1 MTPTN
6 RQFTL
11 LIRSLGL
18 LLLGAV
24 LFCSGCAQPETSTRQ
39 QESVVTKTT
48 PATPVDEEADHG
60 CSYFY
65 FLWGRHSELTGKN
78 EAALEAY
85 QKAIICDPKAD
96 YVVRKIPLLLL
107 RLNRSDE
114 AITILTDYLDRY
126 PQDSDSRMLLA
137 KIFIRQGEFP
147 EAASQYRKVHQLMP
161 DNPEPLLL
169 LSELYLA
176 DGKPE
181 LARDAL
187 EDVLKIDSQSYSAH
201 LLLARLL
208 IAEQQYD
215 KGQEHY
221 RQALISNWSPEL
233 ELEMAEGYL
242 QEKKYNKAI
251 KLYQNLLERDELN
264 EDARIA
270 LIQVYLL
277 QKKEKKALTELN
289 QLKAI
294 SKHPDQ
300 VDLTIVRIYA
310 RWEEYDKAIAILNDI
325 LSKKEVSEARYLLA
339 LLHFQQKE
347 YQKTLEDL
355 QGMNRTAEEYSDSVF
370 LQVRA
375 LRQLKENEK
384 AVQLLESVLA
394 EEEGRSP
401 DMYVLLASLY
411 QLLGKEDLG
420 RQTFLRSLAA
430 YPEDEDL
437 FYEYAQFLDFAGDPK
452 QALEV
457 MEQVIKLQPDH
468 AGALNYVGYTWA
480 EQKINLDKAF
490 VYISRA
496 VDLKPDNGY
505 IRDSL
510 GWVYFQQGKL
520 EEALKAMQQAVELS
534 PDDPAVLDH
543 LGDVQRAAGQI
554 GAALKSYQKA
564 VQLYE
569 EQEKAVEDTD
579 EEDDPGSRVQKER
592 EDKIKQGLE
601 EKIRLLEEQETS

>member
-1 MTPTN
+1 MTSLNN
-6 RQFTL
+6 RQNYPFFFPVCVAL
-11 LIRSLGL
+11 LGL
-18 LLLGAV
+18 LLL
-24 LFCSGCAQPETSTRQ
+24 CSGCAKPER
-39 QESVVTKTT
+39 EMPRERVVTGKTGKN
-48 PATPVDEEADHG
+48 VDEEADYG

-65 FLWGRHSELTGKN
+65 FLWGRHAELTGKY

-114 AITILTDYLDRY
+114 AITILTEYLDRF
-126 PQDSDSRMLLA
+126 PDDSDSRMLLA
-137 KIFIRQGEFP
+137 KIFIRQGAFS
-147 EAASQYRKVHQLMP
+147 EAASQYRKVHKLTP
-161 DNPEPLLL
+161 DNPDPLLL

-187 EDVLKIDSQSYSAH
+187 EDVLKIDSESYSAH

-208 IAEQQYD
+208 ITEQEFV

-221 RQALISNWSPEL
+221 KQALVSNWSPEL
-233 ELEMAEGYL
+233 ELEMAEGYI
-242 QEKKYNKAI
+242 QEKKYKKAI

-270 LIQVYLL
+270 LIQVYIL
-277 QKKEKKALTELN
+277 QKMQKKALTELN

-310 RWEEYDKAIAILNDI
+310 RWEQFDKAISILNDI
-325 LSKKEVSEARYLLA
+325 LQKKEVSEARYLLA
-339 LLHFQQKE
+339 LLHFQQEKYSE
-347 YQKTLEDL
+347 TLEDVK
-355 QGMNRTAEEYSDSVF
+355 GMPRTAEEYGDTVF

-375 LRQLKENEK
+375 LRQLNEDEE
-384 AVQLLESVLA
+384 AARLLELAIA

-411 QLLGKEDLG
+411 QLTGKDDLS
-420 RQTFLRSLAA
+420 QKTFLRSLAA
-430 YPEDEDL
+430 YPEDADL
-437 FYEYAQFLDFAGDPK
+437 FYEYAQFLDFAGDQK

-457 MEQVIKLQPDH
+457 MQQVIKLQPDH

-480 EQKINLDKAF
+480 EKKINLDKAF

-510 GWVYFQQGKL
+510 GWIYFQQGKL
-520 EEALKAMQQAVELS
+520 EEALKAMQQALELS

-543 LGDVQRAAGQI
+543 LADVQQAAGQ
-554 GAALKSYQKA
+554 AAVALKNYRKA
-564 VQLYE
+564 MRLYE
-569 EQEKAVEDTD
+569 KQDKEDTAD
-579 EEDDPGSRVQKER
+579 PDDR
-592 EDKIKQGLE
+592 EDRGIKVLRQREDVIRKGIE
-601 EKIRLLEEQETS
+601 KKIRLLEEQGIR

>member
-1 MTPTN
+1 MKHLTTRHTSPFLL
-6 RQFTL
+6 QFFL
-11 LIRSLGL
+11 A
-18 LLLGAV
+18 LLGFI
-24 LFCSGCAQPETSTRQ
+24 LLCSGCAQPDKTNP
-39 QESVVTKTT
+39 QEPVITESRHNN
-48 PATPVDEEADHG
+48 VDEEADHG

-85 QKAIICDPKAD
+85 QKAIICDSKAD

-107 RLNRSDE
+107 RLNRTDE
-114 AITILTDYLDRY
+114 AIAILKDYLDRY

-137 KIFIRQGEFP
+137 KIFIRQGEFA
-147 EAASQYRKVHQLMP
+147 EAASQYRKVHQLTP
-161 DNPEPLLL
+161 DDPDPLLL
-169 LSELYLA
+169 LSELYIA
-176 DGKPE
+176 DGKSE

-208 IAEQQYD
+208 IAEQQFD
-215 KGQEHY
+215 RGQEHY
-221 RQALISNWSPEL
+221 KQALLSNWSPEL

-251 KLYQNLLERDELN
+251 KLYQNLLDRDELN

-277 QKKEKKALTELN
+277 QKDEKRALAELK

-300 VDLTIVRIYA
+300 IDLTIVRIYA
-310 RWEEYDKAIAILNDI
+310 RWEEYDKAITILTDI
-325 LSKKEVSEARYLLA
+325 LQKKEVSEARYLLA
-339 LLHFQQKE
+339 LLHFQKKE
-347 YQKTLEDL
+347 YLETLEDL
-355 QGMNRTAEEYSDSVF
+355 QGMSRTAEEYADAVF

-375 LRQLKENEK
+375 LRELRQNEK
-384 AVQLLESVLA
+384 AIELLESA
-394 EEEGRSP
+394 IGEEEGRSP

-411 QLLGKEDLG
+411 QLVGREDLG
-420 RQTFLRSLAA
+420 RETFLRSLAA
-430 YPEDEDL
+430 YPDNEDL
-437 FYEYAQFLDFAGDPK
+437 FYEYAQFLDYAGDPK
-452 QALEV
+452 QAMEV
-457 MEQVIKLQPDH
+457 MQQVIKLQPDH

-480 EQKINLDKAF
+480 EQNINLDKAF

-543 LGDVQRAAGQI
+543 LGDVQRAAGQNA
-554 GAALKSYQKA
+554 AALKSYQKA

-569 EQEKAVEDTD
+569 EQDKAAAETD

-592 EDKIKQGLE
+592 EDKIRQGLE
-601 EKIRLLEEQETS
+601 KKIRLLEEQETR